1 MQFTFRASLSPNSR
15 LIVVIMQEVQG
26 IGFPFSVKQK
36 NSYSLDCPSRLR
48 KIGQGCNVAG
58 AGQASPD
65 RLSQRI
71 HFCPPAH
78 HVGPWAPPQGR
89 DVSAHH
95 HRRPQQEGRG
105 QAMEPRQGARK
116 GARAAPRLAATGAAE
131 PSRQAPLGPQP
142 SSLRVP
148 GQPPCPRGSP
158 VSLGDAPRVGGGL
171 RLSPAAVA

>member
-1 MQFTFRASLSPNSR
+1 MGLFFGKTFLFSR
-15 LIVVIMQEVQG
+15 LSLTIT
-26 IGFPFSVKQK
+26 K
-36 NSYSLDCPSRLR
+36 NWTGLQCVAPAGTLR
-48 KIGQGCNVAG
+48 T
-58 AGQASPD
+58 S
-65 RLSQRI
+65 LSQRI

-171 RLSPAAVA
+171 RLSPAAVAWPLPARLHPRREASQLATR